1 MPKQSNC
8 FVDPANGT
16 VHLVGVKRR
25 LETSLADRSP
35 HELDASEGMPGA
47 IVVEHLPRA
56 HGEGH
61 ACALRSTGHMR
72 ALRQVVVS
80 ECSISYGRR

>member
-16 VHLVGVKRR
+16 VHLVSVMRL

-35 HELDASEGMPGA
+35 HELDASEALYAADMHARLASEGDNVLGA
-47 IVVEHLPRA
+47 GVKHLLRVVKGSH
-56 HGEGH
+56 
-61 ACALRSTGHMR
+61 
-72 ALRQVVVS
+72 VV
-80 ECSISYGRR
+80 